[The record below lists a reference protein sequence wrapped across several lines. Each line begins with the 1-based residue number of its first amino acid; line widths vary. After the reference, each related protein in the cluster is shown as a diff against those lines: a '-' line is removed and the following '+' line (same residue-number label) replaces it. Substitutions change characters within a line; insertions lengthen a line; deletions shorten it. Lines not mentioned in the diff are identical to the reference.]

1 MIGGYSGVGKSTTIN
16 YIQNE
21 LNIPCFSTSVLNH
34 QITNR
39 IIDHILLK
47 GTFGSVHHYWGNL
60 NDRET
65 KRQLCI
71 AVAEEVIVA
80 TFGRKIYSKTVADQI
95 LASDAPIC
103 VMETIGG
110 EEAELFESYMPDDIR
125 IIKWNILSSR
135 ANIGVD
141 IRKLLEN
148 PVVNIENN
156 GTIDELKRRVW
167 EEIDTILVL
176 NDFNWFE
183 K

>member
-1 MIGGYSGVGKSTTIN
+1 
-16 YIQNE
+16 
-21 LNIPCFSTSVLNH
+21 
-34 QITNR
+34 
-39 IIDHILLK
+39 
-47 GTFGSVHHYWGNL
+47 
-60 NDRET
+60 
-65 KRQLCI
+65 
-71 AVAEEVIVA
+71 VAEEVIVA

-125 IIKWNILSSR
+125 LVKWNILSSR